1 MASTTRSP
9 IRDKNRGFTL
19 LEIVVSMSIL
29 AMISLLIYGAFTS
42 MARGKKGEEIKS
54 ERARTG
60 RTAIL
65 RMTREIS
72 GAFLSLHTPTNPAL
86 IIRMTTFSSVNSNP
100 FDRLDFTSFAH
111 RRIQAD
117 TPESDQ
123 AEIGY
128 FVVPDPDKT
137 DKMDL
142 VRREQT
148 PIDLDPRRGGQTN
161 VLAED
166 VESFNLRFFDPQS
179 WTWVETWDSMQAASG
194 QPNRLPYEVEITLV
208 LAHCPHGVDSTFKT
222 KFQMPMQQPISFGI
236 PR

>member
-1 MASTTRSP
+1 MRSLIP
-9 IRDKNRGFTL
+9 HKNRGFTL

-29 AMISLLIYGAFTS
+29 AMIALLIYGAFTS

-65 RMTREIS
+65 RMTKEIS
-72 GAFLSLHTPTNPAL
+72 SAFLSLHTPTNPAL
-86 IIRMTTFSSVNSNP
+86 IIRMTAFTSVNSNP

-117 TPESDQ
+117 VPESDQ

-128 FVVPDPDKT
+128 FAVPDPDKQ

-166 VESFNLRFFDPQS
+166 VESFNVRFFDPL
-179 WTWVETWDSMQAASG
+179 TWAWVDSWDSMQATTG
-194 QPNRLPYEVEITLV
+194 QPNRLPYEVELTLV
-208 LAHCPHGVDSTFKT
+208 LSHCPPGVDATFKT
-222 KFQMPMQQPISFGI
+222 KFQMPMQQPLSFGI

>member
-1 MASTTRSP
+1 MAANAY
-9 IRDKNRGFTL
+9 KNRGFTL
-19 LEIVVSMSIL
+19 LEIIVSMSIL

-42 MARGKKGEEIKS
+42 MSRGKKGEEIKS
-54 ERARTG
+54 ERARVG
-60 RTAIL
+60 RSAIL
-65 RMTREIS
+65 RMAREMS
-72 GAFLSLHTPTNPAL
+72 SAFLSSHTPTNPAL
-86 IIRMTTFSSVNSNP
+86 VIRVTAFTSVNSSP
-100 FDRLDFTSFAH
+100 FDRMDFTSFAH
-111 RRIQAD
+111 RRISAD

-128 FVVPDPDKT
+128 FVTPDPDKT

-161 VLAED
+161 VMAED
-166 VESFNLRFFDPQS
+166 VESFNIRFFDPL
-179 WTWVETWDSMQAASG
+179 TWAWVDSWDSQQVNA

-208 LAHCPHGVDSTFKT
+208 LAHVPPGVDAKYQT
-222 KFQMPMQQPISFGI
+222 KFQMPMQQPLSFGI

>member
-1 MASTTRSP
+1 MELRSR
-9 IRDKNRGFTL
+9 IARKNSGFTL

-29 AMISLLIYGAFTS
+29 AMIALLIYGAFTS
-42 MARGKKGEEIKS
+42 MSRGKKGEEIKS
-54 ERARTG
+54 ERARVG

-72 GAFLSLHTPTNPAL
+72 SAFISMHTPSNPAL
-86 IIRMTTFSSVNSNP
+86 IIRLTTFTSVNSQP

-111 RRIQAD
+111 RRISAD

-128 FVVPDPDKT
+128 FVTPDPDKT

-142 VRREQT
+142 VRREQS

-161 VLAED
+161 VMCED
-166 VESFNLRFFDPQS
+166 VESLNFRFFDPL
-179 WTWVETWDSMQAASG
+179 TWAWVDSWDSLQVNG

-208 LAHCPHGVDSTFKT
+208 LAHVPPGVDSRFVT
-222 KFQMPMQQPISFGI
+222 KLQMPTQQPLTFGI